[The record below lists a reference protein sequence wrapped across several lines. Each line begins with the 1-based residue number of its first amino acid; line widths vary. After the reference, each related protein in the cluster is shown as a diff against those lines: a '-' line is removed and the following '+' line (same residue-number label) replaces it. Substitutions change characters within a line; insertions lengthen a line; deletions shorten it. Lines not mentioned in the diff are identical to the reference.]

1 MTKTH
6 RGLCLLRN
14 ELRRRCRIYPGGTVA
29 GDAYRRDLA
38 VTYMSRISHLLAS
51 VVLDDASAALDGMD
65 AVLGEVRRSEFL
77 GLADDGTDAADELA
91 REVEAARD
99 EVQYLIDDGMGD
111 EGCEALVL
119 SAMEDRI
126 LPQAEEA
133 LTRFREE
140 VAP

>member
-1 MTKTH
+1 M
-6 RGLCLLRN
+6 
-14 ELRRRCRIYPGGTVA
+14 I
-29 GDAYRRDLA
+29 
-38 VTYMSRISHLLAS
+38 VTYISRISHLLAS

-65 AVLGEVRRSEFL
+65 AVLCEARRSEFL
-77 GLADDGTDAADELA
+77 GLTDDGTDAADELA
-91 REVEAARD
+91 EEVEAARN